1 PIARAAGSTGTL
13 DLTVTYQGC
22 AEAGLCY
29 NPITKTVSLELPPT
43 NIASTLTADVQPST
57 GAPVAEQD
65 RLATL
70 IRDGNLALVLATF
83 FGIGVLLSFTPCVLP
98 MIPIL
103 SGIIVGQGEKV

>member
-1 PIARAAGSTGTL
+1 EKHDEYFGDVEVYYEVLEGTLPIARAAGSTGTL
-13 DLTVTYQGC
+13 DLTITYQGC

-43 NIASTLTADVQPST
+43 DVASTLPADVQPSSGAPVAA

-65 RLATL
+65 RLANL

-83 FGIGVLLSFTPCVLP
+83 FGIG
-98 MIPIL
+98 
-103 SGIIVGQGEKV
+103 